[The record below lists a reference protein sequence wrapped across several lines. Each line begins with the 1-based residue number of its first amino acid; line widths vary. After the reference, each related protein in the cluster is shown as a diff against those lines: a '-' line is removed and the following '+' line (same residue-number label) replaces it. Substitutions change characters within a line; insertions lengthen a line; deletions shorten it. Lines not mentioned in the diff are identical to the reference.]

1 MRRGMMLETIGED
14 KAGAAIESAVLT
26 ALSSGKIKS
35 LAAGKMGLSTTEMG
49 DLISSLI

>member
-1 MRRGMMLETIGED
+1 MLLEELGQR
-14 KAGAAIESAVLT
+14 ESGQAVENAVHS

-49 DLISSLI
+49 DLIASLI